1 MVSVHIEFVLH
12 SQSIRFVRLD
22 YEHVQSDRKSVNHGL
37 LLLDLPRDRD
47 SWCRPK
53 GAIWP
58 LGMRMEL

>member
-22 YEHVQSDRKSVNHGL
+22 YEHVQSDRKSVN

-47 SWCRPK
+47 SWCGPK

-58 LGMRMEL
+58 VGMRMEL